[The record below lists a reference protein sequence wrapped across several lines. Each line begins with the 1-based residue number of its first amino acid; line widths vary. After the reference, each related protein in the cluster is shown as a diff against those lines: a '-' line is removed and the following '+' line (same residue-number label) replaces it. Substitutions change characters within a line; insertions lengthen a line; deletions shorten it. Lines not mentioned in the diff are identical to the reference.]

1 MHITRI
7 PRIPLIVW
15 LVLLVAPRGAAADSA
30 FRYQGILT
38 AGSQPASGLYDLAF
52 SLHPAPDGIEQL
64 SSPLTNSAIALQD
77 GLFTTDL
84 DFGITP
90 FTGADLWLEIQVRP
104 TAGDDPFV
112 TLNPR
117 QRLAPTPYA
126 LHAFAAQNSA
136 QADVALSVPP
146 DSVTALQI
154 APESI
159 TGDRL
164 ANAQVVRS
172 LNGLRD
178 ELLLHAGDNLSLST
192 TGNSLTFT
200 GSYDWSLTGNADTLP
215 GKNFV
220 GTSDPQPL
228 EFKVNNNRALRL
240 EPTSFATVVNVIG
253 GSSGNFVRPG
263 TTGATIAGGGAVYPA
278 GSGDFANA
286 VHAEFGTIGGGYA
299 NWIGTNA
306 PAATIAGGHLN
317 SIERDAAEATIGG
330 GLQNKIAEGAFRANI
345 AGGYLHTIEAQAI
358 AAFIGGGI
366 SNMVSSYYSTVGGGS
381 RNRVASSS
389 PYSTVSGGG
398 DNIIAANSRSGAIG
412 GGGEN
417 QILSDSW
424 RSTIAGGKLNQIG
437 INSSHSAV
445 GGGLSNR
452 IAANADRATIPGG
465 SSNLVSAPLSLAA
478 GYRAHALHTG
488 TLVWADSSETDFVTT
503 TPNEFAV
510 RATGGARFVS
520 AIDANGDPSSGVL
533 LESGGGS
540 WSTLSDRGAKTNFT
554 AIQSREILEKLAA
567 LPIQSWNYRS
577 QPDQIRHLGPTA
589 QDFHAAFGLGG
600 DPMRITSVDADGV
613 ALAAIQGLHDLLE
626 EKSNRIT
633 ALESHNA
640 SLEKRLELLEHRLS
654 SIVAAAPTSQP

>member
-1 MHITRI
+1 
-7 PRIPLIVW
+7 
-15 LVLLVAPRGAAADSA
+15 VAPRGAAADSA

-64 SSPLTNSAIALQD
+64 GSPLTNSAIALQD
-77 GLFTTDL
+77 GLLTTDL

-126 LHAFAAQNSA
+126 LHAFAAQYSA
-136 QADVALSVPP
+136 QADVALTVPP

-278 GSGDFANA
+278 GSGDFTNA

-330 GLQNKIAEGAFRANI
+330 GLRNKIAAGAFRANI

-358 AAFIGGGI
+358 AAFIGGGT

-381 RNRVASSS
+381 RNSIASNSPTPPSLAVAITSSRPTPAPALS
-389 PYSTVSGGG
+389 AAAAKTRSSVTHGARPLPAESST
-398 DNIIAANSRSGAIG
+398 RSG
-412 GGGEN
+412 
-417 QILSDSW
+417 
-424 RSTIAGGKLNQIG
+424 STPPTAPSAVDCPTALPQMQTAPPSPAEAQT
-437 INSSHSAV
+437 SSVPHSAWPP
-445 GGGLSNR
+445 
-452 IAANADRATIPGG
+452 AT
-465 SSNLVSAPLSLAA
+465 
-478 GYRAHALHTG
+478 
-488 TLVWADSSETDFVTT
+488 
-503 TPNEFAV
+503 
-510 RATGGARFVS
+510 
-520 AIDANGDPSSGVL
+520 
-533 LESGGGS
+533 
-540 WSTLSDRGAKTNFT
+540 
-554 AIQSREILEKLAA
+554 
-567 LPIQSWNYRS
+567 
-577 QPDQIRHLGPTA
+577 
-589 QDFHAAFGLGG
+589 
-600 DPMRITSVDADGV
+600 
-613 ALAAIQGLHDLLE
+613 
-626 EKSNRIT
+626 
-633 ALESHNA
+633 
-640 SLEKRLELLEHRLS
+640 
-654 SIVAAAPTSQP
+654 APTHSIPAVLSGPIVPKPTS